1 MHQMTAAQKLGRL
14 KLIDAL
20 LKAPRVDFPLTIASL
35 EVERASL
42 LAEVGL
48 PPLEVLGNPWGE
60 AWALAF
66 AMTFPGFDTDTL
78 EVWFKNAC
86 AAGARAGYA
95 DGKAAG
101 VNARLVETLE
111 VIRNNCG
118 TKIRSNAL
126 FTREGGN
133 PLHLV
138 TFIDEALAAA
148 AHTFELPAEV
158 GPPPQHRKPDG
169 WEVNTADF
177 SLLASGRSKTGT
189 VTLIRDEAGRAA
201 WHALDEAGREAVALY
216 ISGEGASISEALV
229 DAYGKAHAAGALCA

>member
-1 MHQMTAAQKLGRL
+1 MQQLTAAQKLGRL
-14 KLIDAL
+14 KQIGVLGGRMGPCPARDAL
-20 LKAPRVDFPLTIASL
+20 DREGVT
-35 EVERASL
+35 L
-42 LAEVGL
+42 LASVGL

-60 AWALAF
+60 AWAKAF
-66 AMTFPGFDTDTL
+66 ADTFPGFDTDTL

-86 AAGARAGYA
+86 AAGAQAGYA

-148 AHTFELPAEV
+148 AHTFELPA
-158 GPPPQHRKPDG
+158 
-169 WEVNTADF
+169 
-177 SLLASGRSKTGT
+177 T
-189 VTLIRDEAGRAA
+189 V
-201 WHALDEAGREAVALY
+201 V
-216 ISGEGASISEALV
+216 EGAP
-229 DAYGKAHAAGALCA
+229 CA